1 MKAQS
6 AVNRYLLQRSVAPL
20 VESPGSV
27 YLAGAGLGIGC
38 GALLLVLLLGAL
50 SL

>member
-6 AVNRYLLQRSVAPL
+6 AVNRYLIQHSVAQL

-27 YLAGAGLGIGC
+27 YLAGTGLGIGF

>member
-6 AVNRYLLQRSVAPL
+6 AVNRYLLQRPVAQL
-20 VESPGSV
+20 VESPGPI
-27 YLAGAGLGIGC
+27 YLAGLGLGIVGC
-38 GALLLVLLLGAL
+38 GALLVLLLGAL

>member
-6 AVNRYLLQRSVAPL
+6 AVDRYLLRRPVAQL
-20 VESPGSV
+20 VESPGSI

>member
-6 AVNRYLLQRSVAPL
+6 AVNRYLLRRSVAPL

-27 YLAGAGLGIGC
+27 YLAGTGLGIAC
-38 GALLLVLLLGAL
+38 GALFLVLLLGAL

>member
-1 MKAQS
+1 MKTQS
-6 AVNRYLLQRSVAPL
+6 AVDRYLLRRPVAQL
-20 VESPGSV
+20 VESPGPV
-27 YLAGAGLGIGC
+27 YLVGAGLGIGC